1 MNRFSWYHY
10 SEVLIMQMI
19 VNLKDKSYPILI
31 EQGAILDIKKI
42 IDTDRKIAII
52 SDEQVPEYLIGIIKS
67 QCPNHF
73 VLRFPQGETSKNFQQ
88 YEELLRKCIEH
99 DMTRKDAIV
108 AIGGG
113 VTGDLAGFVAASYMR
128 GIDFYNI
135 PTTLLAQVDSSVG
148 GKVAID
154 VDSYKNIIAAFHQP
168 KAVLI
173 DPNILSTLSRRQI
186 HNGLVESLKM
196 GLTCDV
202 QLVELFEQ
210 DTLDIPQIIERSIN
224 VKRQVVEQDEKESG
238 LRKILNFGHTIGHA
252 IEGAYGLDSYL
263 HGECVAMG
271 MLFFI
276 EDQPLKDRV
285 LSIYKRLDL
294 PKIPDYDIDT
304 LMSYIQHDKKSSA
317 QTVSI
322 VKVRQAG
329 TFEIEEMTYEQIRN
343 VLERGPYEK

>member
-1 MNRFSWYHY
+1 M
-10 SEVLIMQMI
+10 EMI
-19 VNLKDKSYPILI
+19 VDLKEKSYPIQI
-31 EQGAILDIKKI
+31 EEGSIYQIDRI
-42 IDTDRKIAII
+42 IDINKRIAII
-52 SDEQVPEYLIGIIKS
+52 ADSGIPDAWVQTVQN
-67 QCPNHF
+67 QCPNSF
-73 VLRFPQGETSKNFQQ
+73 VLRFPQGEASKNFHQF
-88 YEELLRKCIEH
+88 ESLLGQCIEH

-154 VDSYKNIIAAFHQP
+154 MDSYKNIVGAFHQP
-168 KAVLI
+168 KGVII
-173 DPNILSTLSRRQI
+173 DPDVLSTLSQRQI
-186 HNGLVESLKM
+186 HNGLVEALKT
-196 GLTCDV
+196 GLIQDEE
-202 QLVELFEQ
+202 LIELFEQ
-210 DTLDIPQIIERSIN
+210 ETLDIPQIIERSIN
-224 VKRQVVEQDEKESG
+224 IKRLVVEQDEKESG

-252 IEGAYGLDSYL
+252 IEGAYGLDTYL

-276 EDQPLKDRV
+276 EDAALKERV
-285 LSIYKRLDL
+285 LSIYKKLDL
-294 PKIPDYDIDT
+294 PSVPDYDIDT

-322 VKVRQAG
+322 VKVKQAG
-329 TFEIEEMTYEQIRN
+329 TFDIEEMTYAQIRE

>member
-1 MNRFSWYHY
+1 
-10 SEVLIMQMI
+10 MQMI

-154 VDSYKNIIAAFHQP
+154 VDSYKNIIGAFHQP

-202 QLVELFEQ
+202 QLVALFEQ
-210 DTLDIPQIIERSIN
+210 EPLDIPQIIERSIN

-276 EDQPLKDRV
+276 EDQPLKERV

-294 PKIPDYDIDT
+294 PKVPDYDIDI

-317 QTVSI
+317 HTVSI

>member
-1 MNRFSWYHY
+1 
-10 SEVLIMQMI
+10 MQMI

-154 VDSYKNIIAAFHQP
+154 VDSYKNIIGAFHQP

-252 IEGAYGLDSYL
+252 IEGAYGLDTYL

-276 EDQPLKDRV
+276 EDQPLKERV

-294 PKIPDYDIDT
+294 PKVPDYNIDI

-317 QTVSI
+317 HTVSI

>member
-1 MNRFSWYHY
+1 
-10 SEVLIMQMI
+10 MQMI

-154 VDSYKNIIAAFHQP
+154 VDSYKNIIGAFHQP

-252 IEGAYGLDSYL
+252 IEGAYGLDTYL

-276 EDQPLKDRV
+276 EDQPLKERV

-294 PKIPDYDIDT
+294 PKVPDYDIDT

-322 VKVRQAG
+322 VKVRPAG

>member
-154 VDSYKNIIAAFHQP
+154 VDSYKNIIGAFHQP

-276 EDQPLKDRV
+276 EDQPLKERV

-294 PKIPDYDIDT
+294 PKVPDYDIDI

>member
-1 MNRFSWYHY
+1 
-10 SEVLIMQMI
+10 MQMI

-154 VDSYKNIIAAFHQP
+154 VDSYKNIIGAFHQP

-252 IEGAYGLDSYL
+252 IEGAYGLDTYL

-276 EDQPLKDRV
+276 EDQPLKERV

-294 PKIPDYDIDT
+294 PKVPDYDIDI

>member
-1 MNRFSWYHY
+1 
-10 SEVLIMQMI
+10 MQMI

-154 VDSYKNIIAAFHQP
+154 VDSYKNIIGAFHQP

-202 QLVELFEQ
+202 QLVALFEQ
-210 DTLDIPQIIERSIN
+210 EPLDIPQIIERSIN

-276 EDQPLKDRV
+276 EDQPLKERV

-294 PKIPDYDIDT
+294 PKVPDYDIDT

>member
-1 MNRFSWYHY
+1 
-10 SEVLIMQMI
+10 MQMI

-154 VDSYKNIIAAFHQP
+154 VDSYKNIIGAFHQP

-210 DTLDIPQIIERSIN
+210 DTLDIPQIIECSIN

-252 IEGAYGLDSYL
+252 IEGAYGLDTYL

-276 EDQPLKDRV
+276 EDQPLKERV

-294 PKIPDYDIDT
+294 PKVPDYDIDT

>member
-1 MNRFSWYHY
+1 
-10 SEVLIMQMI
+10 MQMI

-154 VDSYKNIIAAFHQP
+154 VDSYKNIIGAFHQP

-252 IEGAYGLDSYL
+252 IEGAYGLDTYL

-276 EDQPLKDRV
+276 EDQPLKERV

-294 PKIPDYDIDT
+294 PKVPDYDIDT

>member
-1 MNRFSWYHY
+1 
-10 SEVLIMQMI
+10 MQMI

-154 VDSYKNIIAAFHQP
+154 VDSYKNIIGAFHQP

-202 QLVELFEQ
+202 QLVALFEQ
-210 DTLDIPQIIERSIN
+210 EPLDIPQIIERSIN

-252 IEGAYGLDSYL
+252 IEGAYGLDTYL

-276 EDQPLKDRV
+276 EDQPLKERV

-294 PKIPDYDIDT
+294 PKVPDYDIDT

>member
-154 VDSYKNIIAAFHQP
+154 VDSYKNIIGAFHQP

-202 QLVELFEQ
+202 QLVALFEQ
-210 DTLDIPQIIERSIN
+210 EPLDIPQIIERSIN

-276 EDQPLKDRV
+276 EDQPLKERV

-294 PKIPDYDIDT
+294 PKVPDYDIDT

>member
-1 MNRFSWYHY
+1 MIFILFNYLFMKIFHYFIMNRFSWYHY

-154 VDSYKNIIAAFHQP
+154 VDSYKNIIGAFHQP

-224 VKRQVVEQDEKESG
+224 VKKTS
-238 LRKILNFGHTIGHA
+238 
-252 IEGAYGLDSYL
+252 
-263 HGECVAMG
+263 C
-271 MLFFI
+271 
-276 EDQPLKDRV
+276 
-285 LSIYKRLDL
+285 
-294 PKIPDYDIDT
+294 
-304 LMSYIQHDKKSSA
+304 
-317 QTVSI
+317 
-322 VKVRQAG
+322 
-329 TFEIEEMTYEQIRN
+329 
-343 VLERGPYEK
+343 

>member
-1 MNRFSWYHY
+1 MK
-10 SEVLIMQMI
+10 MT
-19 VNLKDKSYPILI
+19 VNLKDRSYPILI
-31 EQGAILDIKKI
+31 ESGALSHIDTILDVNRKLALIADDAIPKQWIQKIK
-42 IDTDRKIAII
+42 D
-52 SDEQVPEYLIGIIKS
+52 
-67 QCPNHF
+67 QCPNSF
-73 VLRFPQGETSKNFQQ
+73 VIRFPQGEASKCFSQ
-88 YEELLRKCIEH
+88 YEDLLKQCIDH

-113 VTGDLAGFVAASYMR
+113 VTGDLAGFVASSYMR

-154 VDSYKNIIAAFHQP
+154 VASYKNIVGAFHQP
-168 KAVLI
+168 KGVII
-173 DPNILSTLSRRQI
+173 DPDVLSTLSQRQI
-186 HNGLVESLKM
+186 HNGLVEALKT
-196 GLTCDV
+196 GLIQDEK
-202 QLVELFEQ
+202 LVELFEQ

-252 IEGAYGLDSYL
+252 IEGAYGLDTYL

-276 EDQPLKDRV
+276 EDQPLKERV

-294 PKIPDYDIDT
+294 PKVPDYDIDI

-317 QTVSI
+317 HTVSI

>member
-1 MNRFSWYHY
+1 
-10 SEVLIMQMI
+10 MQMI

-154 VDSYKNIIAAFHQP
+154 VDSYKNIIGAFHQP

-252 IEGAYGLDSYL
+252 IEGAYGLDTYL

-276 EDQPLKDRV
+276 EDQPLKERI

-294 PKIPDYDIDT
+294 PKVPDYDIDI

-317 QTVSI
+317 HTVSI